1 MKKIAHRTLLT
12 LSVCIALFSLTSCG
26 STYKFCQVY
35 ETKPMNANE
44 IIKTNTGGQKYEDNH
59 CIITYYFWSNY
70 GSASFD
76 VYNKSDEII
85 YIDLAKSFFIRNGVA
100 YDLYKAREWSESNT
114 SGYSEG
120 YGYSSTYSTNH
131 SASIYGFLTP
141 TINGLGVEYTN
152 VSIGKSASQSSKYS
166 KQVTH
171 IASHSSAVSF
181 KEQQIIAIPPHSQK
195 AITTYT
201 IVTSPILSC
210 DLQRYPERNSRM
222 TYTQDNSPVIFTNY
236 ITYSVGKDNTTHA
249 IENSFYVSAITNY
262 AEPDIIEYKK
272 RSEPC
277 ENLKDN
283 PEYATHNRRG
293 RLLYDK
299 TMKSNICEFP
309 SSFYL
314 MYETTSSKRLYKVSF
329 LTTYWY
335 DPEFHA
341 YTVGSNGNY

>member
-1 MKKIAHRTLLT
+1 MMAFVAFIPIL
-12 LSVCIALFSLTSCG
+12 SLTSCMG
-26 STYKFCQVY
+26 SYQFCQVY
-35 ETKPMNANE
+35 ETKPVKPNE
-44 IIKTNTGGQKYEDNH
+44 IQKTENGDLKYENSH
-59 CIITYYFWSNY
+59 CIITYNFWANY
-70 GSASFD
+70 GTTNFEI
-76 VYNKSDEII
+76 YNKTNEIL
-85 YIDLAKSFFIRNGVA
+85 YVDLAKSFFIRNGIA
-100 YDLYKAREWSESNT
+100 YDIYKGREWSESESNT
-114 SGYSEG
+114 SGYSNG
-120 YGYSSTYSTNH
+120 YGFSNTRSASLAGRLVPTTYGLGGGYTSTSRGRSLSYSYSSGT
-131 SASIYGFLTP
+131 
-141 TINGLGVEYTN
+141 
-152 VSIGKSASQSSKYS
+152 
-166 KQVTH
+166 TH
-171 IASHSSAVSF
+171 ISSHSITVST
-181 KEQQIIAIPPHSQK
+181 KEPQIIAIPPHTRK
-195 AITTYT
+195 TITMYS
-201 IVTSPILSC
+201 IVNSPLLTC
-210 DLQRYPERNSRM
+210 DLQQYPEHDSRM
-222 TYTQDNSPVIFTNY
+222 SFTSNDSPIVFANY
-236 ITYSVGKDNTTHA
+236 ITYAVGEDSNPIA